1 MRTKERLIEK
11 ILHIDNEAVLE
22 DIMEMVN
29 LELDLVGDPVKLTDE
44 QKDFI
49 DEGLKDRQSGNL
61 VSSEEAQRQTK
72 EWLKKK

>member
-1 MRTKERLIEK
+1 MRTKEKLIEK
-11 ILHIDNEAVLE
+11 ILYIDNEAVLE

-61 VSSEEAQRQTK
+61 VSNEEAQRQTK
-72 EWLKKK
+72 ESKISL